1 MTNRI
6 EWTSGPYSTTD
17 GKIGVYPLF
26 HISYSS
32 GENPYALSTSLPLRM
47 KTTKFATEKE
57 AQTYAE
63 RVVRSFLKN
72 IGAGFFKTEEA

>member
-6 EWTSGPYSTTD
+6 EWTSGPYGTTN
-17 GKIGVYPLF
+17 GKIAVYPLF

-32 GENPYALSTSLPLRM
+32 GETPYTLSTSLPLRM

-57 AQTYAE
+57 AQIYAE

-72 IGAGFFKTEEA
+72 IGAAFLKLEES